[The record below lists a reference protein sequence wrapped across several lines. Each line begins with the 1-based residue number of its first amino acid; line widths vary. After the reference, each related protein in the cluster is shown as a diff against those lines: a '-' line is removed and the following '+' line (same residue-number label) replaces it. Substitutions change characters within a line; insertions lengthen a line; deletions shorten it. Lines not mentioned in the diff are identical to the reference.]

1 MSLEYM
7 DKRNGR
13 IDRFNSNNV
22 NVDKSF
28 NELMEKNRNDFT
40 LVHHQTLDNID
51 NNQTRCK
58 MQKYHNIVS
67 HNHQLDIKDEDF
79 IDIQEDTSMKGTINH
94 GKKFNPSCVGSKF
107 YNDNV
112 EERGFE
118 SSGNAML
125 GSQKKTKSPI
135 SMKNYDGKDDATRTP
150 ISQSPVN
157 ICNIVNQPRREIT
170 LNFNQP
176 DTNPNSSIGVV
187 EEVVDN
193 IGTKTNTS
201 NIISLEGKKCNNNNN
216 IKDNHTNWKSSSLSN
231 MSFQE
236 TSDKLLLCTSIVHEI
251 VYEAISKGEEK
262 EKEKY
267 LHLAISPMERKH
279 FFNYDYNVSSLKGK
293 VLKKLIVKPTK
304 EIPSNVSHKDQRDNV
319 VVVAGGNMERNI
331 LPLAAST
338 NKGQPRLAFNSTC
351 GCNIM

>member
-1 MSLEYM
+1 MQSQLSPGPIINVNGTIRMSLEYM

-201 NIISLEGKKCNNNNN
+201 NRQNVSCYLQMY
-216 IKDNHTNWKSSSLSN
+216 DD
-231 MSFQE
+231 FQE
-236 TSDKLLLCTSIVHEI
+236 WNNFHRRDSTENEHIDPFKSFTICKHVDQLLDVE
-251 VYEAISKGEEK
+251 
-262 EKEKY
+262 
-267 LHLAISPMERKH
+267 MQ
-279 FFNYDYNVSSLKGK
+279 LK
-293 VLKKLIVKPTK
+293 
-304 EIPSNVSHKDQRDNV
+304 
-319 VVVAGGNMERNI
+319 
-331 LPLAAST
+331 
-338 NKGQPRLAFNSTC
+338 F
-351 GCNIM
+351 